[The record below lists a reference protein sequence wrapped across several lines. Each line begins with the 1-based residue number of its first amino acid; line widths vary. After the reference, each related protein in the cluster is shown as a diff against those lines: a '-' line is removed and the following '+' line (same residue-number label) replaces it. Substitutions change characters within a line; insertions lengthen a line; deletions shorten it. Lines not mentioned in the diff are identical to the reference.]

1 MNLENLGL
9 SSKSLQPSRIRQ
21 LDIHTSNQ
29 IAAGEVI
36 ERPSSALK
44 ELVENSI
51 DAGANLIEIVYSNGG
66 KSFLSVKD
74 NGYGINKEDL
84 SLALARHATSKIST
98 IGDLTTINSLGFRGE
113 ALASIGSVS
122 ELTIKSKFI
131 EANEAF
137 EISSKYGEL
146 KQLKPSQYLEGTL
159 IEIKNLFKSIPARLK
174 FLKTDRAEGIS
185 ILEVVKK
192 LALSNPEI
200 SFKLY
205 EIKEEGNPREILRLD
220 NSAGSHG
227 LSKRIKEVLKNAFME
242 NSHQVDYESESV
254 KVTGY
259 IGSPTFIS
267 GKAGGCYFFVNGRFV
282 RDRSLLS
289 FTRMAYGDLLDQL

>member
-1 MNLENLGL
+1 MNLEKLGL
-9 SSKSLQPSRIRQ
+9 SSKNLQPSRIRQ

-84 SLALARHATSKIST
+84 SLAISRHATSKITT
-98 IGDLTTINSLGFRGE
+98 IADLITINSLGFRGE

-131 EANEAF
+131 EANETF
-137 EISSKYGEL
+137 EISSRYGEL
-146 KQLKPSQYLEGTL
+146 KQIKPSQYLEGTL
-159 IEIKNLFKSIPARLK
+159 IEIKNLFKSIPA
-174 FLKTDRAEGIS
+174 
-185 ILEVVKK
+185 
-192 LALSNPEI
+192 LSLI
-200 SFKLY
+200 H
-205 EIKEEGNPREILRLD
+205 I
-220 NSAGSHG
+220 
-227 LSKRIKEVLKNAFME
+227 
-242 NSHQVDYESESV
+242 
-254 KVTGY
+254 
-259 IGSPTFIS
+259 
-267 GKAGGCYFFVNGRFV
+267 
-282 RDRSLLS
+282 
-289 FTRMAYGDLLDQL
+289 

>member
-9 SSKSLQPSRIRQ
+9 SSKNLQSSRIRQ

-66 KSFLSVKD
+66 KSLLSVKD

-84 SLALARHATSKIST
+84 SLAISRHATSKIST
-98 IGDLTTINSLGFRGE
+98 IGDLITINSLGFRGE

-131 EANEAF
+131 EASEAF
-137 EISSKYGEL
+137 EISSL
-146 KQLKPSQYLEGTL
+146 SL
-159 IEIKNLFKSIPARLK
+159 IHI
-174 FLKTDRAEGIS
+174 
-185 ILEVVKK
+185 
-192 LALSNPEI
+192 
-200 SFKLY
+200 
-205 EIKEEGNPREILRLD
+205 
-220 NSAGSHG
+220 
-227 LSKRIKEVLKNAFME
+227 
-242 NSHQVDYESESV
+242 
-254 KVTGY
+254 
-259 IGSPTFIS
+259 
-267 GKAGGCYFFVNGRFV
+267 
-282 RDRSLLS
+282 
-289 FTRMAYGDLLDQL
+289 